1 MFKRIELRA
10 VIDMPTATSQYEVD
24 SDEAGVGGVLGG
36 QPASTYGH
44 LLMLLVTG
52 VTVVA
57 FGASTA
63 AIVATAL
70 IPVLL
75 LLSLSDTREG
85 SPYSVIENAR
95 SGE

>member
-1 MFKRIELRA
+1 MFKPIELRA
-10 VIDMPTATSQYEVD
+10 VIDMPAATSQYEVD
-24 SDEAGVGGVLGG
+24 SDEPGIGGVLRG
-36 QPASTYGH
+36 QAPSTYGH
-44 LLMLLVTG
+44 LLMLLVVS

-57 FGASTA
+57 VGPQAGAM
-63 AIVATAL
+63 VATAL

-85 SPYSVIENAR
+85 SPYSVLERAR

>member
-1 MFKRIELRA
+1 
-10 VIDMPTATSQYEVD
+10 MPAATSQYEVD
-24 SDEAGVGGVLGG
+24 SDETGIGGVLRG
-36 QPASTYGH
+36 QHASTYGH
-44 LLMLLVTG
+44 LLMLLVVG
-52 VTVVA
+52 VTAVTV
-57 FGASTA
+57 GASTA

-95 SGE
+95 SDE